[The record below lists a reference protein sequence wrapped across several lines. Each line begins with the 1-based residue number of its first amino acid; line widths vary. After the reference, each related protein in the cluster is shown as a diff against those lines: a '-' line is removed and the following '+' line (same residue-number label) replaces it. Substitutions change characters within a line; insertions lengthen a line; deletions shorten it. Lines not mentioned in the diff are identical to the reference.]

1 MRMELEAQICK
12 KNEEKIGAGKN
23 NTGEKKEEPLKEF
36 VPHCFEEG
44 PVSSMGVNNFF
55 SNFFCYHF

>member
-1 MRMELEAQICK
+1 MELEAQICK

-36 VPHCFEEG
+36 VPFASRRVLFLRWG
-44 PVSSMGVNNFF
+44 
-55 SNFFCYHF
+55 